1 MRVAVVVANVPPSA
15 VGYDGR
21 ALGVG
26 FVSRVSSRVCRFFM
40 WRTTCLGFAAGGV
53 SAGKLMVSDVLRVIN
68 GTPTKGKD
76 FDTVVKARTTP
87 CATLPTPATRLC

>member
-1 MRVAVVVANVPPSA
+1 M
-15 VGYDGR
+15 
-21 ALGVG
+21 
-26 FVSRVSSRVCRFFM
+26 
-40 WRTTCLGFAAGGV
+40 

-87 CATLPTPATRLC
+87 CATVPTPAARLC